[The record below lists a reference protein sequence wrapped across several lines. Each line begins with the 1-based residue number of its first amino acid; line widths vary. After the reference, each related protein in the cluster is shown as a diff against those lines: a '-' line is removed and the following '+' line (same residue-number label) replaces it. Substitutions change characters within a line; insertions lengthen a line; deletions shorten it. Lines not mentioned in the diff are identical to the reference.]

1 MVSRLFLPLVFALV
15 AVGAF
20 WQSKVTDVD
29 ANRPPLTVEA
39 AAPRLSTPLLSGR
52 RLPEVL
58 QGPEAQRRLVATLD
72 EAVAELPAGSCL
84 AVNENWETRYAHQ
97 ADLPLVPASTQKL
110 LTAAAALAVLGP
122 DYVFTTRV
130 MAQSGPVDG
139 VVDGNVWLVGAGDP
153 LLMTADYADRFSTPL
168 PYTDLNLLA
177 DQIAAADVDT
187 ITGAVVGDES
197 YFDDL
202 RWVATWPERFR
213 AGAQNQSGP
222 LSALSVNDG
231 FSQWDSENTANGLN
245 TAAEDPAAFA
255 AAFFD
260 DLLEDRSLRI
270 YQRASSGLA
279 PEDALVELASI
290 DSPPVAILVAQM
302 LQASDNTTAE
312 LLVKALASF
321 SYGHG
326 TTEQGLQEMSDALGE
341 IFLQEIV
348 AADGS
353 GLDPGNLVTC
363 SLLVELLGDTGGW
376 DATDLRSGLALAG
389 STGTMRNRLVGS
401 SGEGRVRAKTGTLN
415 DVVSLAGVVE
425 TLEGRTLTFALISNA
440 DPLPENLRQ
449 LHDQIVLD
457 LVAFPV
463 GPPLALLEPFPVLVS

>member
-1 MVSRLFLPLVFALV
+1 MVSRLFFPLVFALV

-20 WQSKVTDVD
+20 LQSRVTDVD
-29 ANRPPLTVEA
+29 TNRPPLTVEA

-58 QGPEAQRRLVATLD
+58 QGPEAQRRLVASLD
-72 EAVAELPAGSCL
+72 EAVAVLPAGSCL
-84 AVNENWETRYAHQ
+84 VVNENSETRYDHQ

-110 LTAAAALAVLGP
+110 LTAAAALAVMGP

-130 MAQSGPVDG
+130 MAQNGPVDG
-139 VVDGNVWLVGAGDP
+139 VLDGNIWLVGAGDP
-153 LLMTADYADRFSTPL
+153 LLMTADYADRFSTQL

-177 DQIAAADVDT
+177 DQIAAADVNT
-187 ITGAVVGDES
+187 ITGAVIGDES

-231 FSQWDSENTANGLN
+231 FSRWDSENTANALN
-245 TAAEDPAAFA
+245 TGAEDPAAFA
-255 AAFFD
+255 AALFD
-260 DLLEDRSLRI
+260 DLLEERSLSI
-270 YQRASSGLA
+270 YQWAASGSA

-290 DSPPVAILVAQM
+290 DSPPMATLVTQM

-312 LLVKALASF
+312 LLVKALAGF
-321 SYGHG
+321 SVGHG
-326 TTEQGLQEMSDALGE
+326 TTERGLQEMSVALEE

-353 GLDPGNLVTC
+353 GLDSGNLVTC
-363 SLLVELLGDTGGW
+363 SLLVDLLGDTDDW

-401 SGEGRVRAKTGTLN
+401 SGEGRVRAKTGTLL

-440 DPLPENLRQ
+440 DPLPGNLRQ

-457 LVAFPV
+457 LVAFPS
-463 GPPLALLEPFPVLVS
+463 GPPVALLEPFPVLVS